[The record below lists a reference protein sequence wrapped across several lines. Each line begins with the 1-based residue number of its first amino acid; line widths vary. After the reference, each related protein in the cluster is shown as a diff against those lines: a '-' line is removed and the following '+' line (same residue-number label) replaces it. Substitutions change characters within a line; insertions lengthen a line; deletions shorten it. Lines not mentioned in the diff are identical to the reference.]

1 MNNKE
6 VLQELLKKSLSDR
19 LSKLEKKNNEEESS
33 LKLVK
38 TSFDGFSKKIQT
50 LIKLREQKIAKD
62 KLEEQKKLA
71 AKKAEEARKAKRKEG
86 TLKQGNKF
94 NKNSTS
100 RKTDRNVDK
109 KNTFIKNKSTVN
121 LKKPGERIR
130 GKSVTRL
137 NTEKNDS
144 SRNTI
149 GVNHIRRKSLGN
161 KKVTQ
166 ASEAPRRNTIGGV
179 GKKSLKTSRSMGKLL
194 NKPTLKKASNPDDEK
209 KKKEIEEMKKMLNN
223 IKIQNKDEET
233 EKKDNDV
240 KENLEEKKEEIKVE
254 VKVIPPTLISCYK
267 EGILEKSIIQFLTDK
282 EKINLYSCNKSLA
295 PLALGIFKDKISYYK
310 KICDIFI
317 GQTIDDKIKSLDAK
331 YSEEELNAPIKQ
343 YEMGKG
349 CIKAMGLL
357 KEDLYLR
364 VFLRVPPEATLEEI
378 SIVYRLFCQMLNL
391 DDLIQIKDDK
401 IFFEKFSKYVL
412 ENKGEEKLN
421 DFCIKCSSQ
430 FNFDDKNVLKL
441 KEMSKNKMEK
451 LKPGYFNKICGTTG
465 LFFFL
470 IKDCLEYCGAIEDKK
485 TPGNRIKANY
495 LYQKSLFD
503 ILNKFIKFLEGLNP
517 KKEEKM

>member
-6 VLQELLKKSLSDR
+6 ILQELLKKALGDR
-19 LSKLEKKNNEEESS
+19 LLKLEKENNEAESA
-33 LKLVK
+33 LKLIK
-38 TSFDGFSKKIQT
+38 ASYDGFKKKLQT
-50 LIKLREQKIAKD
+50 LAKLREQKIAKD

-71 AKKAEEARKAKRKEG
+71 AKKAEEARKAKKKEG
-86 TLKQGNKF
+86 NSRAGLKP
-94 NKNSTS
+94 NKNTTS
-100 RKTDRNVDK
+100 KKTDRNFDK
-109 KNTFIKNKSTVN
+109 KNTFIKNKSTAT
-121 LKKPGERIR
+121 LKKPGERPR
-130 GKSVTRL
+130 GKSVARL
-137 NTEKNDS
+137 NTEKSDT

-149 GVNHIRRKSLGN
+149 GANHMRRKSLGI
-161 KKVTQ
+161 KKDTQ
-166 ASEAPRRNTIGGV
+166 PSEAHRRNTIGGAR
-179 GKKSLKTSRSMGKLL
+179 KKSLKPSRSMGKLL

-209 KKKEIEEMKKMLNN
+209 KKKEIEEMQKMVNN
-223 IKIQNKDEET
+223 IKIQNKDEEL
-233 EKKDNDV
+233 EKEKDL

-254 VKVIPPTLISCYK
+254 IKIIPPTFMSCYK
-267 EGILEKSIIQFLTDK
+267 EGILEKSIIQFLTEK
-282 EKINLYSCNKSLA
+282 EKINLFSCNKAFA
-295 PLALGIFKDKISYYK
+295 PLAISIFKDKISYYK
-310 KICDIFI
+310 KVCDIFI
-317 GQTIDDKIKSLDAK
+317 GETMDSKIKSLESK

-364 VFLRVPPEATLEEI
+364 VFLRVPPEKTLEEI
-378 SIVYRLFCQMLNL
+378 SIVYRLFCQLLKL

-430 FNFDDKNVLKL
+430 FNFDDKNILKL
-441 KEMSKNKMEK
+441 KEISKNKMEK

-503 ILNKFIKFLEGLNP
+503 LLNKFIKFLEGLTV
-517 KKEEKM
+517 KKEE